1 MSQRQ
6 PFPSQHGSTR
16 RFFLNLFCS
25 CKCPGIHDTFIFWRW
40 KTCWVWSCH
49 LNTWMMMHSTNVYCH
64 PLQLVH
70 LRCLL
75 HGFSSWVHR
84 KAQSLDRCL
93 DSALNCMQSR
103 PRVGWAAVI
112 RQGGVLSWNKLSG
125 YCNSIHWKKHWL
137 LHVAP
142 KFPSMACSSCFRRLL
157 ILFHFGDILRIGQ
170 VYRSK
175 TGGMGQWNS
184 TKLGKATPLTVLK
197 PIYLTGFIPKCPIFS
212 IHLANLWY
220 FRSTSILFWVY
231 SEILGIYTPWKLTY
245 PLMLGRF
252 NFCYIIRF
260 SGDMLIFRG
269 YIYINTCDTGSE
281 TLAVKSDWCISPS
294 ADGSNT
300 WPGSLTWICEMLS
313 GVSNRSDRVG
323 KRCMPMLYC
332 VFWKP
337 RRITNFRACF

>member
-125 YCNSIHWKKHWL
+125 YCNSIHWKKHL
-137 LHVAP
+137 VA
-142 KFPSMACSSCFRRLL
+142 SC
-157 ILFHFGDILRIGQ
+157 
-170 VYRSK
+170 
-175 TGGMGQWNS
+175 
-184 TKLGKATPLTVLK
+184 
-197 PIYLTGFIPKCPIFS
+197 C
-212 IHLANLWY
+212 
-220 FRSTSILFWVY
+220 
-231 SEILGIYTPWKLTY
+231 SEISLNGMLFVFPTFTHIISFWGYT
-245 PLMLGRF
+245 
-252 NFCYIIRF
+252 
-260 SGDMLIFRG
+260 
-269 YIYINTCDTGSE
+269 
-281 TLAVKSDWCISPS
+281 
-294 ADGSNT
+294 
-300 WPGSLTWICEMLS
+300 
-313 GVSNRSDRVG
+313 SNRTS
-323 KRCMPMLYC
+323 L
-332 VFWKP
+332 
-337 RRITNFRACF
+337 